1 MAFGFT
7 QKQFRMR
14 DGATNIPQPNLFA
27 VQSIVVRQR
36 FAQHDR
42 ELSIIRIVDNFQ
54 ICFMRRRSKQG
65 FRHVSASLAEISV
78 NYQQRFHYASPAV
91 S

>member
-36 FAQHDR
+36 FAQYDR
-42 ELSIIRIVDNFQ
+42 QLSIIRIVDNFQ
-54 ICFMRRRSKQG
+54 ICFYVPPLQAG
-65 FRHVSASLAEISV
+65 F
-78 NYQQRFHYASPAV
+78 SPCKREPGRD
-91 S
+91 